1 MEAPMR
7 LSKDRVERL
16 AMLEPE
22 IRKRYEMLKPT
33 FNERTRRLWAAAE
46 AKAAGPGAISVVARA
61 TGVSHRAI
69 VQGIRELD
77 KPPQEIQSSRIRR
90 PGGGAPTLV
99 AKNPTIKADLDR
111 LIDPLTRGDPESP
124 LRWSCKSV
132 RKLADSL
139 REIGHKIC
147 PQSVANLLH
156 SMGYSLQAN
165 RKTKEG
171 TNHPDRNEQ
180 FEYVNEATKAF
191 IAQGEPAISVDTKKK
206 ELVGEFKNNGRE
218 WNPQGSPEAVNV
230 HDFPTGAGKVAPYGV
245 YDLADNSGWVSVG
258 IDHDTAAFAVESIR
272 KWWSLMGRDR
282 YPCAR
287 KLLITADSG
296 GSNGAR
302 VRLWK
307 TELQRL
313 ANETGLAITVCHLPP
328 GTSKWNKIE
337 HRLFSFISMNW
348 RGRPLTDYQTIVELI
363 GSTKTRTGLKV
374 RCQLDTGQYPKGIKI
389 PDKAMKELNISRH
402 AFHGEWNYTISP
414 AGDYK
419 T

>member
-1 MEAPMR
+1 MKM
-7 LSKDRVERL
+7 SKERIARL
-16 AMLEPE
+16 AMQEAE
-22 IRKRYEMLKPT
+22 IRKRYEMLKAT

-46 AKAAGPGAISVVARA
+46 AKAAGPGAITMVARA

-69 VQGIRELD
+69 LQGIRELD
-77 KPPQEIQSSRIRR
+77 NPEQDVQPKRIRR

-99 AKNPTIKADLDR
+99 AKNPAIKTDLDR
-111 LIDPLTRGDPESP
+111 LVDPLTRGDPESP

-132 RKLADSL
+132 RKLAESL
-139 REIGHKIC
+139 REMGHKIC

-171 TNHPDRNEQ
+171 SHHPDRNGQ
-180 FEYVNEATKAF
+180 FEHINETAKAF
-191 IAQGEPAISVDTKKK
+191 IAEGQPAISVDTKKK

-230 HDFPTGAGKVAPYGV
+230 HDFPTAAGKVAPYGV

-258 IDHDTAAFAVESIR
+258 IDHDTAAFAVETIR
-272 KWWSLMGRDR
+272 RWWSMMGRDR
-282 YPCAR
+282 YPSAT

-337 HRLFSFISMNW
+337 HRLFSFITRNW

-363 GSTKTRTGLKV
+363 GSTKTASGLEV
-374 RCQLDTGQYPKGIKI
+374 RCQLDTSEYPRGIKI
-389 PDKAMKELNISRH
+389 SDGAMKQLNILRD
-402 AFHGEWNYTISP
+402 AWHGEWNYTISP
-414 AGDYK
+414 TVEVK

>member
-1 MEAPMR
+1 MR
-7 LSKDRVERL
+7 MKKDRAALL
-16 AMLEPE
+16 AMQEPE

-46 AKAAGPGAISVVARA
+46 AKAAGPGSISLIAKA

-69 VQGIRELD
+69 LRGIRELD
-77 KPPQEIQSSRIRR
+77 NPPQELRPNGIRR

-99 AKNPTIKADLDR
+99 AKNPSIKDDLDR
-111 LIDPLTRGDPESP
+111 LIDPVTRGDPESP
-124 LRWSCKSV
+124 LRWTCKSV
-132 RKLADSL
+132 RRLAVSL

-156 SMGYSLQAN
+156 SMGYSLQVN
-165 RKTKEG
+165 RKNKEG
-171 TNHPDRNEQ
+171 ANHPDRNEQ
-180 FEYVNEATKAF
+180 FEHISETTKSF
-191 IAQGEPAISVDTKKK
+191 IAEGEPAISVDTKKK

-218 WNPQGSPEAVNV
+218 WNPQGSPETVNV
-230 HDFPTGAGKVAPYGV
+230 HDFPTEDGKVAPYGV

-272 KWWSLMGRDR
+272 RWWSMMGQDR
-282 YPCAR
+282 YPRAT

-307 TELQRL
+307 TELQQL

-337 HRLFSFISMNW
+337 HRMFCHITQNW
-348 RGRPLTDYQTIVELI
+348 RGRPLVSLDTIVNLI
-363 GSTKTRTGLKV
+363 ADTRTKKGL
-374 RCQLDTGQYPKGIKI
+374 RIHSALDTNSYEKGIKVS
-389 PDKAMKELNISRH
+389 DEEMAQLRISRDE
-402 AFHGEWNYTISP
+402 FHGEWNYSIHPRVTG
-414 AGDYK
+414 A
-419 T
+419 

>member
-1 MEAPMR
+1 MR
-7 LSKDRVERL
+7 MKKDRAALL
-16 AMLEPE
+16 AMQEPE

-46 AKAAGPGAISVVARA
+46 AKAAGPGSISLIAKA

-69 VQGIRELD
+69 LRGIRELD
-77 KPPQEIQSSRIRR
+77 NPPQELRPNGIRR

-99 AKNPTIKADLDR
+99 AKNPSIKDDLDR
-111 LIDPLTRGDPESP
+111 LIDPVTRGDPESP
-124 LRWSCKSV
+124 LRWTCKSV
-132 RKLADSL
+132 RRLADSL

-156 SMGYSLQAN
+156 SMGYSLQVN
-165 RKTKEG
+165 RKNKEG
-171 TNHPDRNEQ
+171 ANHPDRNEQ
-180 FEYVNEATKAF
+180 FEHISETTKSF
-191 IAQGEPAISVDTKKK
+191 IAEGEPAISVDTKKK
-206 ELVGEFKNNGRE
+206 ELVGAFKNNGRE
-218 WNPQGSPEAVNV
+218 WNPQGSPETVNV
-230 HDFPTGAGKVAPYGV
+230 HDFPTEDGKVAPYGV

-272 KWWSLMGRDR
+272 RWWSMMGQDR
-282 YPCAR
+282 YPRAT

-307 TELQRL
+307 TELQQL

-348 RGRPLTDYQTIVELI
+348 RGRPLTDYQTIVSLI
-363 GSTKTRTGLKV
+363 GSTKTSTGLEV
-374 RCQLDTGQYPKGIKI
+374 RCQLDTRQYPKGIKI
-389 PDKAMKELNISRH
+389 PDRVMAQLNIVRYT
-402 AFHGEWNYTISP
+402 FHGEWNYTIYP
-414 AGDYK
+414 AVDMK
-419 T
+419 D

>member
-1 MEAPMR
+1 MR
-7 LSKDRVERL
+7 MKKDRAALL
-16 AMLEPE
+16 AMQEPE

-46 AKAAGPGAISVVARA
+46 AKAAGPGSISLIAKA

-69 VQGIRELD
+69 LQGIRELD
-77 KPPQEIQSSRIRR
+77 NPPQELRPNGIRR

-99 AKNPTIKADLDR
+99 AKNPSIKDDLDR
-111 LIDPLTRGDPESP
+111 LIDPVTRGDPESP
-124 LRWSCKSV
+124 LRWTCKSV
-132 RKLADSL
+132 RRLAVSL

-156 SMGYSLQAN
+156 SMGYSLQVN
-165 RKTKEG
+165 RKNKEG
-171 TNHPDRNEQ
+171 ANHPDRNEQ
-180 FEYVNEATKAF
+180 FEHISETTKRF
-191 IAQGEPAISVDTKKK
+191 IAEGEPAISVDTKKK

-218 WNPQGSPEAVNV
+218 WNPQGSPETVNV
-230 HDFPTGAGKVAPYGV
+230 HDFPTEDGKVAPYGV

-272 KWWSLMGRDR
+272 RWWSMMGQDR
-282 YPCAR
+282 YPRAT

-307 TELQRL
+307 TELQQL

-348 RGRPLTDYQTIVELI
+348 RGRPLTDYQTIVSLI
-363 GSTKTRTGLKV
+363 GSTKTSTGLEV
-374 RCQLDTGQYPKGIKI
+374 RCQLDTRQYPKGIKI
-389 PDKAMKELNISRH
+389 PDKVMAQLNIVRH
-402 AFHGEWNYTISP
+402 TFHGEWNYTISP
-414 AGDYK
+414 AVDTK
-419 T
+419 P